1 MKTQVK
7 VVLGIVAV
15 AALIVLL
22 DALFIVPQVQQAI
35 VIQFGEPKRVIQ
47 DPGLHAKVPFIQRV
61 ILYDNRLLGLDPP
74 AKEVLL
80 SDKKR
85 IVVDAFLRFR
95 IVNPL
100 LFYQA
105 LQTEEMAHSRL
116 SDATV
121 SSLRDVLGKFDMKT
135 VLSPKRPEIMDQI
148 RDEVDSKAKAFG
160 VEVVDVRIRRADLP
174 NETSQAVYAR
184 MRSEREREAKEFR
197 AQGQQMNQKIKAEA
211 DRDKIKLLAQAQKD
225 AQILRGQGDKEA
237 ANIWAKA
244 SRRDKDFYA
253 FYRSL
258 EAYKNSIKTDGTS
271 LVISPDSEFFKFFGT
286 LPAGA
291 KH

>member
-1 MKTQVK
+1 MKPQMKFALGVFAAAML
-7 VVLGIVAV
+7 VVLM
-15 AALIVLL
+15 
-22 DALFIVPQVQQAI
+22 DSLFIVPQTQQAI
-35 VIQFGEPKRVIQ
+35 VIQFGEPKRVIRA
-47 DPGLHAKVPFIQRV
+47 PGLHVKVPFIQRV
-61 ILYDNRLLGLDPP
+61 VSYDNRLLGLDPP

-85 IVVDAFLRFR
+85 IVVDAFLRFK
-95 IVNPL
+95 IINPL

-116 SDATV
+116 SDAAV

-135 VLSPKRPEIMDQI
+135 ILSPKRTEIMANI

-174 NETSQAVYAR
+174 EETSQAVYAR

-211 DRDKIKLLAQAQKD
+211 DRDKIKIIAEAQKN
-225 AQILRGQGDKEA
+225 AQVLRGQGDKEA
-237 ANIWAKA
+237 ARIWAKA
-244 SRRDKDFYA
+244 SKRDKDFYA

-258 EAYKNSIKTDGTS
+258 EAYKNAVKTDGTS
-271 LVISPDSEFFKFFGT
+271 MVISPDTEFFKYFGA
-286 LPAGA
+286 LPSGA
-291 KH
+291 K

>member
-1 MKTQVK
+1 M
-7 VVLGIVAV
+7 
-15 AALIVLL
+15 
-22 DALFIVPQVQQAI
+22 
-35 VIQFGEPKRVIQ
+35 
-47 DPGLHAKVPFIQRV
+47 
-61 ILYDNRLLGLDPP
+61 
-74 AKEVLL
+74 L

-85 IVVDAFLRFR
+85 IVVDAFLRFK
-95 IVNPL
+95 IINPL

-116 SDATV
+116 NDATV

-135 VLSPKRPEIMDQI
+135 ILSPKRTEIMAQI

-174 NETSQAVYAR
+174 EETSQAVYAR

-211 DRDKIKLLAQAQKD
+211 DRDKIKIIAEAQKN

-237 ANIWAKA
+237 ARIWAKA
-244 SRRDKDFYA
+244 SKRDKDFYA

-258 EAYKNSIKTDGTS
+258 EAYKNSMKTDGTS
-271 LVISPDSEFFKFFGT
+271 LVISPDSEFFKYFGT
-286 LPAGA
+286 LPARQ
-291 KH
+291 

>member
-1 MKTQVK
+1 MKPQVK
-7 VVLGIVAV
+7 FILGIVSV

-35 VIQFGEPKRVIQ
+35 VLQFGEPKRVIQ
-47 DPGLHAKVPFIQRV
+47 EPGLHAKIPFIQRV

-135 VLSPKRPEIMDQI
+135 ILSPKRTEIMDQI

-174 NETSQAVYAR
+174 EETSQAVYAR

-211 DRDKIKLLAQAQKD
+211 DRDKIRILAQAQKD

-258 EAYKNSIKTDGTS
+258 EAYKNSMKTDGTS
-271 LVISPDSEFFKFFGT
+271 LVISPDSEFFKFFGS

-291 KH
+291 KR